1 MLDRIDEAIGW
12 ARRNRLLALNNA
24 LLFISASMYLGTG
37 GSLVFFQ
44 FPSFSE
50 LTVDNYKLI
59 IVDPIDRATVF
70 LTYMTLLMYVTAA
83 IMLLAEYRNHM
94 RWVPII
100 VLVALTSTTLVTT
113 ALIFEVNEE
122 FRAGVTSQSRL
133 DELVDS
139 WKSFNLIRFSL
150 WIVMWVAVMVFYWV
164 RSMSP
169 RALGTSGAGS
179 VDSAQVASSQ
189 TAPSESAPDSV
200 ASSGSRPAESVF
212 DLWIFR
218 LVWALG
224 AATIAAGL
232 FQMFGA
238 GWELDLL
245 DAERTDTTRHFFAIV
260 GMFMVLFGGMT
271 LHALKDPE
279 ARRTVF
285 LWVALQKLGAFAAVS
300 LGVMF
305 DVFSALA
312 LLVAAFDLFTG
323 AVYLYYRRRV

>member
-1 MLDRIDEAIGW
+1 MLNRIDEATSW

-70 LTYMTLLMYVTAA
+70 LTYMTLLMYFTAA
-83 IMLLAEYRNHM
+83 VMLLAEYRNHM

-100 VLVALTSTTLVTT
+100 VLLALTTTTLITT
-113 ALIFEVNEE
+113 AFLFDVNDE
-122 FRAGVTSQSRL
+122 FRQGVTSQSRL
-133 DELVDS
+133 DELVDT
-139 WKSFNLIRFSL
+139 WKSFNVVRFSL
-150 WIVMWVAVMVFYWV
+150 WILMWLAVMSFYWI
-164 RSMSP
+164 
-169 RALGTSGAGS
+169 RALAGS
-179 VDSAQVASSQ
+179 VDTTQSGSSQ
-189 TAPSESAPDSV
+189 SALDSAPSTVSQPTD
-200 ASSGSRPAESVF
+200 SVF
-212 DLWIFR
+212 DLWLYR
-218 LVWALG
+218 LVWVLG

-232 FQMFGA
+232 FQIVGA

-245 DAERTDTTRHFFAIV
+245 DAQRTDTTRHFFAIV
-260 GMFMVLFGGMT
+260 GMFMVLFGGLT
-271 LHALKDPE
+271 LHALNDPA

-323 AVYLYYRRRV
+323 AVYLLYRRRV